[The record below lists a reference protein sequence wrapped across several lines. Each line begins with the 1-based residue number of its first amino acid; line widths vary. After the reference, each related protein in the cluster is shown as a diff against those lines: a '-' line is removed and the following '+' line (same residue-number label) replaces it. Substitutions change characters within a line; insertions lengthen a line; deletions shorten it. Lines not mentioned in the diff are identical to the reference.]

1 MKFSLVYITWAAR
14 VPAYGKE
21 KDPQEKYVD
30 FMKAGLSAQLYTIG
44 DREGLFAM
52 P

>member
-1 MKFSLVYITWAAR
+1 MKYSLVYMTWAAR
-14 VPAYGKE
+14 VLAYGKD

-30 FMKAGLSAQLYTIG
+30 FVKAGLSAQLYTIG

-52 P
+52 L